1 MARKSK
7 KHREP
12 TPEEEG
18 AQVLEAA
25 AKAGA
30 DYAHEQVNGDYFR
43 DWVYEQV
50 AEAERMRRQDP
61 GSVFPSDTPD
71 GAKRA
76 AKNMLQQLEWDTERQ
91 MDAREILELS
101 GASGVFG
108 AGSAD
113 WVRDT
118 YGITQGDVTGAFF
131 SAFREALRAPAVR
144 QWLTDLVLE
153 TNEQVGGVPKGEL
166 AQDARRHV
174 SRERGGDI
182 DWDDGPASQG
192 QWFGRV
198 HGRDTYVITK
208 NVSDEARRATGL
220 SWGGY
225 DLARVTPTG
234 DQHVG
239 YFQSRAIAQSQA
251 SSDLVAQRTH
261 RVDPQTWAEPRRSE
275 MRDSSEVPTER
286 QILDFFIFDAEDAD
300 LGTFSRAKT
309 DEVAAH
315 FRVDP
320 AAMFRAL
327 DALAERG
334 VLKKTR
340 DLMKRHRGK
349 TAFGY
354 QWWEYNWTKADLAR
368 WEDREQEKL
377 SERRTVRDDAHI
389 RWEPSGGG
397 TGWRGIGAAGYDNAY
412 LLRRAGGGKWNLHIM
427 GRKYGPFDSLD
438 AGKVEAEKHERLG
451 INERQ
456 PHRVRDYVPT
466 DSRGRPLSPPTKDYE
481 KAKREADRM
490 GGVVKFKVG
499 RPGAREPSLHGVR
512 DFDSLASLVEH
523 ARDQGG
529 ATHVIVLG
537 KHASL
542 FYPSGRYWPSGEP
555 QYEAGKVWQKGGY
568 WHTVAPSH
576 RTALSGGLPGGTE
589 PIEAYLA
596 GKGARVVRDYVP
608 TDTRG
613 RPVSGPTK
621 DYEKAKRDAARAG
634 GVVKFLPGRKP
645 VREVPRSGRVASS
658 RRPQRRRPVPR

>member
-1 MARKSK
+1 MSSRKSK
-7 KHREP
+7 KHREL

-30 DYAHEQVNGDYFR
+30 DYAHEQVNGDHFR
-43 DWVYEQV
+43 DWVAEQV

-118 YGITQGDVTGAFF
+118 YGITQGEVTGAFF

-144 QWLTDLVLE
+144 QWLADMVLE
-153 TNEQVGGVPKGEL
+153 TNEQVRGVPKGKL
-166 AQDARRHV
+166 AQDARRPV

-225 DLARVTPTG
+225 NLARVTPTG

-334 VLKKTR
+334 VLHKTR
-340 DLMKRHRGK
+340 DIMKRHRGK

-354 QWWEYNWTKADLAR
+354 QWWEYTWTKADVER
-368 WEDREQEKL
+368 WEDREQENL
-377 SERRTVRDDAHI
+377 SERRT
-389 RWEPSGGG
+389 
-397 TGWRGIGAAGYDNAY
+397 
-412 LLRRAGGGKWNLHIM
+412 
-427 GRKYGPFDSLD
+427 
-438 AGKVEAEKHERLG
+438 
-451 INERQ
+451 
-456 PHRVRDYVPT
+456 VRDYVPT

-621 DYEKAKRDAARAG
+621 DYETAKKRADRAG

-645 VREVPRSGRVASS
+645 VREGSRGGRVASS
-658 RRPQRRRPVPR
+658 RRPQRRRSVRR